1 MSSSLASLA
10 PWGPA
15 RSRRKCGT
23 SVRPWVLGFLLLMA
37 CGGAAPESAPPMVVN
52 PTPATGVSAPQEE
65 ARSDNGGSA
74 DVAMP
79 PPPKPQRQIDRDG
92 DGLKDSP
99 PPVELRKREVDK
111 TVATAESGSTSTNA
125 SPIEPAHDAQM
136 LIYTAH
142 VTMSVYQVSP
152 ALDAIEAIA
161 RAMGGYLESRND
173 TQIQIRIPRARFD
186 EALHKVE
193 ASGDVIHRD
202 VTAQDVTDAYFDLDA
217 RLRNA
222 RAVRDRL
229 QALLEKA
236 AVKEAIEIQ
245 KELERVTG
253 EIEVLEGKL
262 KLLTNKIAYS
272 TIEVSFQPRASAAV
286 QLAPRLPFTW
296 LGELGLPKLMNLES
310 R

>member
-1 MSSSLASLA
+1 M
-10 PWGPA
+10 
-15 RSRRKCGT
+15 RT
-23 SVRPWVLGFLLLMA
+23 WVLGFLLLMA
-37 CGGAAPESAPPMVVN
+37 CGGAAPETAPPMNV
-52 PTPATGVSAPQEE
+52 TPSTVGAAPPPADEE
-65 ARSDNGGSA
+65 AA
-74 DVAMP
+74 KDVTTP

-92 DGLKDSP
+92 DGMPDQP
-99 PPVELRKREVDK
+99 PPGEHRKREVDK
-111 TVATAESGSTSTNA
+111 VATNENAGSGSSSTGTNA
-125 SPIEPAHDAQM
+125 APIEPAHDAQM

-161 RAMGGYLESRND
+161 RSLGGYLESRND

>member
-1 MSSSLASLA
+1 MPSS
-10 PWGPA
+10 A
-15 RSRRKCGT
+15 RSLLGL
-23 SVRPWVLGFLLLMA
+23 VLLVFALVLALGA
-37 CGGAAPESAPPMVVN
+37 CGGAAPESAAPMTVTPSVALAGAPP
-52 PTPATGVSAPQEE
+52 PAGE
-65 ARSDNGGSA
+65 AQFAA
-74 DVAMP
+74 DVASP

-92 DGLKDSP
+92 NPEP
-99 PPVELRKREVDK
+99 PPPPPAELRKRELDK
-111 TVATAESGSTSTNA
+111 TVAATDSTNA
-125 SPIEPAHDAQM
+125 STAEPAHDAQM

-142 VTMSVYQVSP
+142 VTMSVYQVAP
-152 ALDAIEAIA
+152 ALDAIEGIA

-173 TQIQIRIPRARFD
+173 TEIQIRIPRLRFD

-193 ASGDVIHRD
+193 ASGDVLHRD
-202 VTAQDVTDAYFDLDA
+202 VTAQDVTDTYFDLEA
-217 RLRNA
+217 RLKNA

-236 AVKEAIEIQ
+236 AVKEAIDIQ

-262 KLLTNKIAYS
+262 KLLSSKIAYS
-272 TIEVSFQPRASAAV
+272 TIDVAFQPRASAAV

>member
-1 MSSSLASLA
+1 MRLSL
-10 PWGPA
+10 
-15 RSRRKCGT
+15 
-23 SVRPWVLGFLLLMA
+23 LGLLLLLA
-37 CGGAAPESAPPMVVN
+37 CGGAAPESAPPMTVTPN
-52 PTPATGVSAPQEE
+52 PAGAAAAPQEE
-65 ARSDNGGSA
+65 ARLASDVST
-74 DVAMP
+74 P
-79 PPPKPQRQIDRDG
+79 PPPKPQRPIDRDG
-92 DGLKDSP
+92 TPDQP
-99 PPVELRKREVDK
+99 PPAKREVDK
-111 TVATAESGSTSTNA
+111 TVATSEPTNT
-125 SPIEPAHDAQM
+125 SPIEQTGAHDAQM

-142 VTMSVYQVSP
+142 VTMSVYQVTP
-152 ALDAIEAIA
+152 ALDAIEGIA
-161 RAMGGYLESRND
+161 RSLGGYLESRND

-202 VTAQDVTDAYFDLDA
+202 VTAQDVTDAYFDLEA

-262 KLLTNKIAYS
+262 KLLTSKIAYS

>member
-1 MSSSLASLA
+1 MY
-10 PWGPA
+10 
-15 RSRRKCGT
+15 SRRLMRLPLVGFG
-23 SVRPWVLGFLLLMA
+23 LGLVLLMA
-37 CGGAAPESAPPMVVN
+37 CGGAAPESAAPMSVTPTVVG
-52 PTPATGVSAPQEE
+52 AGA
-65 ARSDNGGSA
+65 GGGASSA
-74 DVAMP
+74 DEERLASDVASP

-92 DGLKDSP
+92 DGVP
-99 PPVELRKREVDK
+99 PPPEPRKREVDK
-111 TVATAESGSTSTNA
+111 TVAETSPSTSTNA
-125 SPIEPAHDAQM
+125 NATATEAPHDAQM

-142 VTMSVYQVSP
+142 VTMSVYQVAP
-152 ALDAIEAIA
+152 ALDAIEGIA
-161 RAMGGYLESRND
+161 RALGGYLESRND

-193 ASGDVIHRD
+193 ASGDVVHRD
-202 VTAQDVTDAYFDLDA
+202 VTAQDVTDAYFDLEA
-217 RLRNA
+217 RLKNA
-222 RAVRDRL
+222 RAVRDRM

-262 KLLTNKIAYS
+262 KLLSSKIAYS
-272 TIEVSFQPRASAAV
+272 TIDVAFQPRASAAL

>member
-1 MSSSLASLA
+1 MRLH
-10 PWGPA
+10 
-15 RSRRKCGT
+15 
-23 SVRPWVLGFLLLMA
+23 VLGFVLLLLFSMGA
-37 CGGAAPESAPPMVVN
+37 CGGAAPESAAPTTVTPTVV
-52 PTPATGVSAPQEE
+52 
-65 ARSDNGGSA
+65 GG
-74 DVAMP
+74 MP
-79 PPPKPQRQIDRDG
+79 PPADEARFVGDVASPPPPRPQRQIDREG
-92 DGLKDSP
+92 NPEP
-99 PPVELRKREVDK
+99 PPPAEMRKREVDK
-111 TVATAESGSTSTNA
+111 TVAVTDTTSPTASTSTNA
-125 SPIEPAHDAQM
+125 TMTEPAHDAQM

-142 VTMSVYQVSP
+142 VTMSVYQVAP
-152 ALDAIEAIA
+152 ALDAIEGIA

-173 TQIQIRIPRARFD
+173 TQIQIRIPRTRFD

-193 ASGDVIHRD
+193 ASGDVLHRD
-202 VTAQDVTDAYFDLDA
+202 VSAQDVTDTYFDLEA
-217 RLRNA
+217 RLKNA

-262 KLLTNKIAYS
+262 KLLSSKIAYS
-272 TIEVSFQPRASAAV
+272 TIDVAFQPRASAAV

>member
-1 MSSSLASLA
+1 MPSS
-10 PWGPA
+10 A
-15 RSRRKCGT
+15 RSLLGL
-23 SVRPWVLGFLLLMA
+23 VLVFALVLALGA
-37 CGGAAPESAPPMVVN
+37 CGGAAPESAAPMTV
-52 PTPATGVSAPQEE
+52 TPSVALAGAPQPADETRF
-65 ARSDNGGSA
+65 AA
-74 DVAMP
+74 DVASP

-92 DGLKDSP
+92 NPEP
-99 PPVELRKREVDK
+99 PPPPAELRKRELDK
-111 TVATAESGSTSTNA
+111 TVAATDSTNA
-125 SPIEPAHDAQM
+125 TTAEPAHDPQM

-142 VTMSVYQVSP
+142 VTMSVYQVAP
-152 ALDAIEAIA
+152 ALDAIEGIA

-173 TQIQIRIPRARFD
+173 TQIQIRIPRLRFD

-193 ASGDVIHRD
+193 ASGDVLHRD
-202 VTAQDVTDAYFDLDA
+202 VTAQDVTDAYFDLEA
-217 RLRNA
+217 RLKNA

-262 KLLTNKIAYS
+262 KLLSSKIAYS
-272 TIEVSFQPRASAAV
+272 TIDVAFQPRASAAV

>member
-1 MSSSLASLA
+1 MNVT
-10 PWGPA
+10 PA
-15 RSRRKCGT
+15 AG
-23 SVRPWVLGFLLLMA
+23 GGA
-37 CGGAAPESAPPMVVN
+37 GGAADAP
-52 PTPATGVSAPQEE
+52 EE
-65 ARSDNGGSA
+65 ARMA
-74 DVAMP
+74 DVSTP

-92 DGLKDSP
+92 DGVADQKP
-99 PPVELRKREVDK
+99 PPPPPADLRKRELDK
-111 TVATAESGSTSTNA
+111 TVATNETGAGSGSTSTNP
-125 SPIEPAHDAQM
+125 SPVEPAHDAQM

-161 RAMGGYLESRND
+161 RGMGGYLESRND
-173 TQIQIRIPRARFD
+173 TQIQIRIPRQRFD

-202 VTAQDVTDAYFDLDA
+202 VTAQDVTDAYFDLEA
-217 RLRNA
+217 RLKNA

-253 EIEVLEGKL
+253 DIEVLEGKL
-262 KLLTNKIAYS
+262 KLLSSKISYS
-272 TIEVSFQPRASAAV
+272 TIEVSFQPRASAAI
-286 QLAPRLPFTW
+286 LLGPRLPFSW

>member
-1 MSSSLASLA
+1 MRF
-10 PWGPA
+10 P
-15 RSRRKCGT
+15 
-23 SVRPWVLGFLLLMA
+23 VLGLVILVA

-52 PTPATGVSAPQEE
+52 PSTAAGFRAAPQEE
-65 ARSDNGGSA
+65 AKLESDVST
-74 DVAMP
+74 P
-79 PPPKPQRQIDRDG
+79 PPPKPQRQIDRDA
-92 DGLKDSP
+92 DGVPDSP
-99 PPVELRKREVDK
+99 PPPADRKREVDK
-111 TVATAESGSTSTNA
+111 TLAAGKDGGEGSSSSGSGAN
-125 SPIEPAHDAQM
+125 PIQPAHDAQM

-152 ALDAIEAIA
+152 ALDAIEGIA

-222 RAVRDRL
+222 RAVRDRM

-262 KLLTNKIAYS
+262 KLLSNKIAYS

-286 QLAPRLPFTW
+286 QLAPRLPFSW

>member
-1 MSSSLASLA
+1 VNVA
-10 PWGPA
+10 PSTA
-15 RSRRKCGT
+15 
-23 SVRPWVLGFLLLMA
+23 V
-37 CGGAAPESAPPMVVN
+37 GGAAP
-52 PTPATGVSAPQEE
+52 PQEE
-65 ARSDNGGSA
+65 ARLAS
-74 DVAMP
+74 DVATP
-79 PPPKPQRQIDRDG
+79 PPPKPQRQIDRAGG
-92 DGLKDSP
+92 DEP
-99 PPVELRKREVDK
+99 PPADLKKREVDK
-111 TVATAESGSTSTNA
+111 TVVVADNAGSGTSASSSTPQATN
-125 SPIEPAHDAQM
+125 PIEPAHDAQM

-152 ALDAIEAIA
+152 ALDAIEGIA
-161 RAMGGYLESRND
+161 RSMGGYLESRND

-202 VTAQDVTDAYFDLDA
+202 VSAQDVTDAYFDLDA

-253 EIEVLEGKL
+253 EIEVLQGKL
-262 KLLTNKIAYS
+262 KLLSNKIAYS
-272 TIEVSFQPRASAAV
+272 TIDVSFQARANAAV
-286 QLAPRLPFTW
+286 QLAPRLPFSW
-296 LGELGLPKLMNLES
+296 LGELGLPKLLNLES